1 MKSYIFTILIFF
13 MTIAASLFFIEHPY
27 TRQIKKKAN
36 FFQDGSIIYEVKN
49 IRDVTTNDHIIG
61 VGEEE
66 PPFVLI
72 EYSDYTCLFCASM
85 RKTIKE
91 VVDDNG
97 ATLVYRHFFPLNN
110 PNGIK
115 RAVSAE
121 CVAEVSG
128 EEVFWQYTGFLYN
141 TRPTNITDK
150 TLSRFGINI
159 KKYNDCVE
167 NPGKKIEKIQKETK
181 QLQKIGA
188 RGTPF
193 ILVIKDNKIAGY
205 TYATSAVNFIKII
218 TKAIK

>member
-1 MKSYIFTILIFF
+1 M
-13 MTIAASLFFIEHPY
+13 
-27 TRQIKKKAN
+27 
-36 FFQDGSIIYEVKN
+36 
-49 IRDVTTNDHIIG
+49 
-61 VGEEE
+61 
-66 PPFVLI
+66 
-72 EYSDYTCLFCASM
+72 
-85 RKTIKE
+85 
-91 VVDDNG
+91 
-97 ATLVYRHFFPLNN
+97 YRHFFPLNN

-205 TYATSAVNFIKII
+205 TYATSKENFIKII